1 MVRMAHHALPSDV
14 RASLTRLAERS
25 DRAHP
30 LVFAGR
36 DQEFELLD
44 SAVYGAQHG
53 GAGRTVVVQGIP
65 GAGKTSLLN
74 EYANRLYAHDREGQP
89 PVIPVPLRPGDLNL
103 PPAAIIEEIDRQL
116 CAPVAVNGT
125 VPGARTL
132 FASLTKR
139 DFSEFRPSARAPAS
153 LPRALNEYASFRVGR
168 KGSTI
173 MLLVDEAQNLEDT
186 RHVRAHLDALHGG
199 VRGHTRMLLACF
211 GLTNTAERLRTLG
224 LARLA
229 SEHARTIGQLTDAE
243 ASRVV
248 VGTLNLALAGYPFD
262 HDVQR
267 RRWIDEAA
275 YAILGESANF
285 PVHLTNGCR
294 GLAEIVLNEGVGAK
308 PPDEALRRKCR
319 GYRDE
324 YYNARL
330 APWRRHTI
338 ALASAFDAGDS
349 EWIPASDVA
358 RSLMASDNWGLP
370 VDQAAAVK
378 VMDELRDNGY
388 VEERNGSCR
397 LAIASL
403 TRHLRATLDAL
414 PSDNEAARLVLD
426 GRPR

>member
-1 MVRMAHHALPSDV
+1 
-14 RASLTRLAERS
+14 
-25 DRAHP
+25 
-30 LVFAGR
+30 
-36 DQEFELLD
+36 
-44 SAVYGAQHG
+44 
-53 GAGRTVVVQGIP
+53 
-65 GAGKTSLLN
+65 
-74 EYANRLYAHDREGQP
+74 
-89 PVIPVPLRPGDLNL
+89 
-103 PPAAIIEEIDRQL
+103 
-116 CAPVAVNGT
+116 
-125 VPGARTL
+125 
-132 FASLTKR
+132 
-139 DFSEFRPSARAPAS
+139 
-153 LPRALNEYASFRVGR
+153 
-168 KGSTI
+168 

-397 LAIASL
+397 PAIPSM
-403 TRHLRATLDAL
+403 TWHLRATLGAL

-426 GRPR
+426 GQPR

>member
-1 MVRMAHHALPSDV
+1 M
-14 RASLTRLAERS
+14 S

-44 SAVYGAQHG
+44 SAIYGAQHG
-53 GAGRTVVVQGIP
+53 GVGRTVVVQGIP

-74 EYANRLYAHDREGQP
+74 EYTNRLCAHDQEGQP
-89 PVIPVPLRPGDLNL
+89 PIIPVPLRPGDLNL
-103 PPAAIIEEIDRQL
+103 PSAAIIEEIDRQL

-132 FASLTKR
+132 FASLPKR

-153 LPRALNEYASFRVGR
+153 LPTALNEYASFRVRR

-199 VRGHTRMLLACF
+199 SRGNTHSLLACF
-211 GLTNTAERLRTLG
+211 GLANTEERLRTLG
-224 LARLA
+224 LSRFATGHVRA
-229 SEHARTIGQLTDAE
+229 IGQLTDAE

-248 VGTLNLALAGYPFD
+248 VGTLNFALSGYAFD
-262 HDVQR
+262 TDVR
-267 RRWIDEAA
+267 RERWIDEAA
-275 YAILGESANF
+275 GAILDESANF
-285 PVHLTNGCR
+285 PVHLTNGCC
-294 GLAEIVLNEGVGAK
+294 GLAEIVLQEGVSAK
-308 PPDEALRRKCR
+308 PPAEALRRKCR
-319 GYRDE
+319 AYRDE

-330 APWRRHTI
+330 TPWRRHTI
-338 ALASAFDAGDS
+338 ALALAFGTGDR
-349 EWIPASDVA
+349 EWIPASDLA
-358 RSLMASDNWGLP
+358 RSLMAADNWGLP
-370 VDQAAAVK
+370 VDQATAVK

-397 LAIASL
+397 PAIASM
-403 TRHLRATLDAL
+403 TWHLRATLGAL

-426 GRPR
+426 SRPR

>member
-1 MVRMAHHALPSDV
+1 MTHHALPSDV
-14 RASLTRLAERS
+14 RASLARLAEMS

-53 GAGRTVVVQGIP
+53 GVGRTVVVQGIP

-74 EYANRLYAHDREGQP
+74 EYANRLCAHDQEGQP
-89 PVIPVPLRPGDLNL
+89 PVIPVPLRPGDLNA
-103 PPAAIIEEIDRQL
+103 PSAAIIEEIDRQL
-116 CAPVAVNGT
+116 CGPVAVNGT
-125 VPGARTL
+125 VPAARTL
-132 FASLTKR
+132 FTSFTKR

-153 LPRALNEYASFRVGR
+153 LPTALNEYASFRVRR

-186 RHVRAHLDALHGG
+186 RHVRTHLDALHGG
-199 VRGHTRMLLACF
+199 VRGHTHMLLACF
-211 GLTNTAERLRTLG
+211 GLANTVERLRTLG

-229 SEHARTIGQLTDAE
+229 SEHVRTIGQLTDAE

-248 VGTLNLALAGYPFD
+248 VGTLNLALAGYFFD
-262 HDVQR
+262 HDAQR

-294 GLAEIVLNEGVGAK
+294 GLAEIVLNEGVSAK
-308 PPDEALRRKCR
+308 PPAEALRRKCR
-319 GYRDE
+319 AYRDE

-338 ALASAFDAGDS
+338 ALASAFGAGDS

-397 LAIASL
+397 AAIPSMKW
-403 TRHLRATLDAL
+403 HLRATLGRL

-426 GRPR
+426 SQPR